1 MRECGSRGI
10 SRPVGGTSPEA
21 KFKQLEVLTAYYL
34 CKRPELRASLTVL
47 PINPS
52 TTTTIHYYHMLPPT
66 VHKKILKRAVNN
78 VDGTSLSVL
87 SSVFP
92 FSPLCSRLST
102 TLISQMQR
110 YLDHKSI
117 VNSVKWITGRF
128 LDSRNENESWR
139 PSIKLLP
146 STW

>member
-1 MRECGSRGI
+1 MRECGSAGAGESPARYVTRG
-10 SRPVGGTSPEA
+10 
-21 KFKQLEVLTAYYL
+21 EVQATRSSDSL

-66 VHKKILKRAVNN
+66 VHKKIFKRAVNN
-78 VDGTSLSVL
+78 VDGTSLGLL

-92 FSPLCSRLST
+92 FSPLCSSLST

-110 YLDHKSI
+110 YLDHKCI
-117 VNSVKWITGRF
+117 VNPVKWITGRF